1 MNENFYN
8 EFKQLGAAETP
19 PPMHLFAE
27 IDQRRGF
34 LDRLGNHLF
43 VYKSYLL
50 GGVGT
55 LVVLLLLG
63 STQLASYADDRVAL
77 SSFEGGHATAG
88 PVRTSATSSAIPAAE
103 SPLPSPAPLTA
114 AAIATSG
121 KKSTGSTES
130 NQRTSANNSIP
141 GERSGAFAD
150 SEQSGASPVVNEKAQ
165 RILPPALPV
174 TVSTEKRS
182 ASEITANESATPPSN
197 SRIGLQALP
206 GTTTLLDLDL
216 PEPLGCYWGGSRTN
230 IDYSLELLAGGL
242 YDFRELTARFPEN
255 QTYADDRNQTEE
267 AWYGFGGTFRA
278 SVLLND
284 HVAIRLG
291 LDYQQINEKFRYT
304 EPGEIRIVTQEIF
317 GPDGQVIGVE
327 TDTVVGV
334 RDVQWT
340 NEYRVIGVP
349 AMLGYELDLGNL
361 LLTVNGGASFNVA
374 TARRGRI
381 LSPGGEVRSID
392 TGTPDADDP
401 PAAEAYKTLV
411 GTSLIGSIG
420 LNYELRSNLY
430 LVVEPQFRY
439 YLKPFTRQEFPVE
452 HRHSNVGLQLGL
464 RVNL

>member
-1 MNENFYN
+1 M
-8 EFKQLGAAETP
+8 
-19 PPMHLFAE
+19 
-27 IDQRRGF
+27 
-34 LDRLGNHLF
+34 
-43 VYKSYLL
+43 
-50 GGVGT
+50 
-55 LVVLLLLG
+55 
-63 STQLASYADDRVAL
+63 
-77 SSFEGGHATAG
+77 
-88 PVRTSATSSAIPAAE
+88 
-103 SPLPSPAPLTA
+103 
-114 AAIATSG
+114 
-121 KKSTGSTES
+121 
-130 NQRTSANNSIP
+130 
-141 GERSGAFAD
+141 
-150 SEQSGASPVVNEKAQ
+150 
-165 RILPPALPV
+165 
-174 TVSTEKRS
+174 
-182 ASEITANESATPPSN
+182 
-197 SRIGLQALP
+197 
-206 GTTTLLDLDL
+206 
-216 PEPLGCYWGGSRTN
+216 
-230 IDYSLELLAGGL
+230 
-242 YDFRELTARFPEN
+242 
-255 QTYADDRNQTEE
+255 
-267 AWYGFGGTFRA
+267 
-278 SVLLND
+278 
-284 HVAIRLG
+284 AIRLG

-392 TGTPDADDP
+392 TGTPDPDDP

-439 YLKPFTRQEFPVE
+439 YLKSFTRQEFPVE